1 MGTPARWSADDLPD
15 AVMITDADGVIEYVN
30 PAFEALTGRTRKE
43 LLGRTPSILRSGV
56 QQARFYRRL
65 WRKLRAGRTFRGV
78 FVNRR
83 KNGRLFLEEEV
94 IRPVRD
100 AKGSV
105 RHFVCSGRDVTR
117 QMRDFDRFKHAATHD
132 SLTDLPNRSLFLD
145 RLTQAVRQAARR
157 GESAAVA
164 ILDID
169 GFREANNR
177 YGHLA
182 GDAVLQAI
190 ARRTAGCVR
199 EVDTVARIGGD
210 EFAVILGNVTQRAAQ
225 AVMKKILVANAVP
238 VRYARRSVPVSLSIG
253 VCMYPRGARTENR
266 LRSRADAAMYSAKRA
281 GGNRCRFAA
290 SI

>member
-1 MGTPARWSADDLPD
+1 MPSRGRWSADDSPD

-30 PAFEALTGRTRKE
+30 PAFEALTGRPRKE
-43 LLGRTPSILRSGV
+43 LIGRTPAILRSGM
-56 QQARFYRRL
+56 QHARFYRRL
-65 WRKLRAGRTFRGV
+65 WRQLRAGRTFRGV
-78 FVNRR
+78 FLNRR
-83 KNGRLFLEEEV
+83 KNGRLFFEEEV
-94 IRPVRD
+94 IRPVLDEAGR
-100 AKGSV
+100 V
-105 RHFVCSGRDVTR
+105 QHFACSGRDVTR

-164 ILDID
+164 IMDID

-190 ARRTAGCVR
+190 ARRTTACVR

-210 EFAVILGNVTQRAAQ
+210 EFAVVLGNVNRRAAQ
-225 AVMKKILVANAVP
+225 AVVKKILAANSTP
-238 VRYARRSVPVSLSIG
+238 LRLGRRRIPVSLSVG
-253 VCMYPRGARTENR
+253 VCMYPRGGRTEKA
-266 LRSRADAAMYSAKRA
+266 LRSRADAAMYVAKRA

-290 SI
+290 SA